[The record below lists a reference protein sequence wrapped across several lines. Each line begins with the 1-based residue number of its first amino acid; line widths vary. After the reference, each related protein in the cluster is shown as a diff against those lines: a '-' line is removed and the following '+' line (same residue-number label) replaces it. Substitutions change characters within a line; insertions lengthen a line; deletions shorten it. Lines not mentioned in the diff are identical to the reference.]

1 MYSSLSEHTR
11 LVNYGYHTFGE
22 LARFIYCLLQKIKQG
37 SSLPLVEQWDEY
49 VLPNHSK
56 FPPIS
61 DGEFLA
67 GTRVLAALNK
77 IGSSYLKREFQRDAR
92 RILEEFTTSVLST
105 VAARSKTGQGL
116 SCFCPA
122 IVIGGD
128 DHAPFHL
135 LGLLLDGLLERG
147 RVKGSEIEA
156 CRSAYQSFVQEQRQL
171 ERSSTRSRPD
181 IGDVL
186 SFCCSQAGFRARQH
200 LFKVCIVTNVVKF
213 HDRYL
218 ENIDLLFQV
227 FQLTA
232 LIVRGPVT
240 CGWRFIINLDRVMIC
255 EDEVQSAILCAQD
268 FVRSPHFTQRSFF
281 SDSGIAMLTDS
292 AAISDRITHNAVF
305 EPLSHVETTSRSQV
319 VTDVCGCVSEVLD
332 RRRMLKDSQD
342 QWYAVGGIRPSSED
356 STSRCGVRISN
367 FVEEGRVEY
376 VLVIAPSAS
385 DPGPSNLR
393 VSSAKFRKRSISRSP
408 VKRRFEI
415 SSPPPTSQQHRLVED
430 MSFSA
435 ALDRQQSCKKSRR
448 SERKRRA
455 SPVFQGGLP

>member
-1 MYSSLSEHTR
+1 MIHVSVSIANNFIHR
-11 LVNYGYHTFGE
+11 QAADDYGYHTFGE

-37 SSLPLVEQWDEY
+37 SSVPLLEQWDEY
-49 VLPNHSK
+49 VLPNHST

-92 RILEEFTTSVLST
+92 RFLEEFTTSVLST
-105 VAARSKTGQGL
+105 VAARSKIGQGL

-122 IVIGGD
+122 IIIGGD
-128 DHAPFHL
+128 NHAPLHL

-147 RVKGSEIEA
+147 WVKGSEIEA
-156 CRSAYQSFVQEQRQL
+156 CRSENQSFVQEQRQL
-171 ERSSTRSRPD
+171 ERCSARSRPD

-200 LFKVCIVTNVVKF
+200 LFRVCIVTKVVKF

-227 FQLTA
+227 FQLRA

-240 CGWRFIINLDRVMIC
+240 CGGRLIINLNRVMIC
-255 EDEVQSAILCAQD
+255 KVEVQSAVLCVHD

-281 SDSGIAMLTDS
+281 SDSGIAMLTES
-292 AAISDRITHNAVF
+292 AAISDRITRSAVF
-305 EPLSHVETTSRSQV
+305 EPWSHVETTSRSQV
-319 VTDVCGCVSEVLD
+319 VADVCGCVSKALD
-332 RRRMLKDSQD
+332 RRRMLKDSQE
-342 QWYAVGGIRPSSED
+342 QWYAVGGIRPPSD
-356 STSRCGVRISN
+356 GSTSRSGVRISN
-367 FVEEGRVEY
+367 VVEEGRVEY
-376 VLVIAPSAS
+376 VPVRAPSTS
-385 DPGPSNLR
+385 VPGPSNLR
-393 VSSAKFRKRSISRSP
+393 VSSGKFRKRSISRSP

-415 SSPPPTSQQHRLVED
+415 SSPLQHLSNIVLLR
-430 MSFSA
+430 M
-435 ALDRQQSCKKSRR
+435 
-448 SERKRRA
+448 
-455 SPVFQGGLP
+455 